1 MKIEKIR
8 NADGTHPS
16 FYAARLKGIFEDLRG
31 GDVPLICDSSGRLFR
46 ISCMPQDAG
55 TMLVLGTSNVS
66 SSLIERV
73 NRVQYDADPRAT
85 LSELSAEI
93 RFSSYIAVE
102 VRVENSGTGYLWG
115 AGTSAR
121 FCDFI
126 ALSIFDG
133 ADLLGEPEIHFR
145 YRMLLPG
152 ESVLL
157 RDFFS
162 FPELLR
168 GGIERART
176 AGSLRI
182 EVDLVRRGVC
192 RLAECGASNG
202 PLHVDLALAYESFST
217 LLSLPL
223 DLDRIT
229 TKKPLVALT
238 FDGGSN
244 AKWTPELLDVLR
256 EEGVCCTM
264 FLAGRFVRTAPDLV
278 RRLVEDGHEIANHT
292 FSHPNLCFDH
302 DQEPAEGV
310 TEQVFKDDMRKLE
323 HEVSSVLGYGPTK
336 LWRAPYGHRNPQLLA
351 WARDLGYQHIYW
363 SINSEDWRVGI
374 PNGITPMEFYRNV
387 MQPLEAESSD
397 RSAHI
402 VLFHLG
408 SSDPGN
414 PLFPVIR
421 RIVRELR
428 TKGYDFGRVS
438 DLLSHMGDTWV
449 S

>member
-1 MKIEKIR
+1 MW
-8 NADGTHPS
+8 
-16 FYAARLKGIFEDLRG
+16 YL
-31 GDVPLICDSSGRLFR
+31 
-46 ISCMPQDAG
+46 PQDAG
-55 TMLVLGTSNVS
+55 TMLALGSSNVS

-73 NRVQYDADPRAT
+73 NRVEFDAGPRAI
-85 LSELSAEI
+85 LSEISAEI
-93 RFSSYIAVE
+93 RSSSYIAVE

-115 AGTSAR
+115 AGTSER
-121 FCDFI
+121 FCDFV
-126 ALSIFDG
+126 ALRIFDG

-152 ESVLL
+152 ESLLL

-162 FPELLR
+162 FPELL
-168 GGIERART
+168 GGNIERART

-202 PLHVDLALAYESFST
+202 PLDVDLALASASSWM

-223 DLDRIT
+223 DIRRIT
-229 TKKPLVALT
+229 GDKPIVALT

-244 AKWTPELLDVLR
+244 AKGTPELLNVLR

-264 FLAGRFVRTAPDLV
+264 FLTGRFVRSAPDLV

-292 FSHPNLCFDH
+292 FSHSNLCFDH

-310 TEQVFKDDMRKLE
+310 TEQAFKDDMRKLE
-323 HEVSSVLGYGPTK
+323 QEVSNVLGYGPTK

-363 SINSEDWRVGI
+363 SINSEDWKVGI
-374 PNGITPMEFYRNV
+374 PNGITSMEFYRNV
-387 MQPLEAESSD
+387 MQPFETESSD
-397 RSAHI
+397 RSAHV
-402 VLFHLG
+402 VLLHLG
-408 SSDPGN
+408 SSDPDD
-414 PLFPVIR
+414 PLYPVVR
-421 RIVRELR
+421 RVIRELR

-438 DLLSHMGDTWV
+438 DLLPVTGLG
-449 S
+449 